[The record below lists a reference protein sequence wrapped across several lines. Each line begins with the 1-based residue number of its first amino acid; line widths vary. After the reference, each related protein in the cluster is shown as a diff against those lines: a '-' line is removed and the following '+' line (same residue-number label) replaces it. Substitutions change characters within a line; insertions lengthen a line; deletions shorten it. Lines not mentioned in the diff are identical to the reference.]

1 MKSQH
6 HCYHDQH
13 HQNIQTRT
21 KTEKNKIQKLKHT
34 HTICKNDFKNIH
46 FQKKRKE
53 GREIGRKEG
62 KENYFGLFQIE

>member
-6 HCYHDQH
+6 HCYRQH
-13 HQNIQTRT
+13 HQNIQMT
-21 KTEKNKIQKLKHT
+21 KTEKNKIQKLKPT
-34 HTICKNDFKNIH
+34 QHTICKNGFKNIH

-62 KENYFGLFQIE
+62 KENYFGLFQIK